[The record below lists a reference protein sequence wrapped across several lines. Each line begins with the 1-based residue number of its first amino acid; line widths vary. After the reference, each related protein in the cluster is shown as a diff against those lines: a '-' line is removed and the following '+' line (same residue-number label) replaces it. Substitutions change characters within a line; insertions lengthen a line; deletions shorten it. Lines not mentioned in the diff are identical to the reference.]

1 MSQQWNK
8 PGDRVLYELLAEM
21 RRANE
26 LQIKSLRIAEE
37 NSYLLSKILT
47 EFHPGVPYKLTITRI
62 DGDFK
67 MGKVKATAP
76 LSGNINPGETGIKIQ
91 GTFSPVG
98 AVTPPTFAVTYDSSD
113 TNVVAVAD
121 PSDPSGLT
129 ADVSVANAEA
139 VGVTGTITLNATGTN
154 ADGTPL
160 SVSGQWAWTIVAV
173 SEQNPTG
180 IDVER
185 IA

>member
-1 MSQQWNK
+1 MTQQWNK

-26 LQIKSLRIAEE
+26 LQIKNLRVAEE

-67 MGKVKATAP
+67 MGKAKAAAP
-76 LSGNINPGETGIKIQ
+76 LSGNINPGQTGIKLLA
-91 GTFSPVG
+91 TFSPAGSVQ
-98 AVTPPTFAVTYDSSD
+98 PPTFTVTYDSSD
-113 TNVVAVAD
+113 TNVAAVAD
-121 PSDPSGLT
+121 PSDTSGLT
-129 ADVSVANAEA
+129 ADVSVANTEA
-139 VGVTGTITLNATGTN
+139 VGTTGTITFNATGTN

-180 IDVER
+180 LDVER